1 MHRTRVKICGITR
14 PEDARAAAEAGADG
28 IGLIFHPPAP
38 RCLTIERAR
47 DILAT
52 LPAFVTPVGVFVNV
66 SPEQVTQTATD
77 LGLRHVQLNGNEPP
91 DVVGALS
98 RFAVIKAVRVE
109 RDHFGD
115 TLATWRS
122 AVTNLRLTNLKG
134 LVLETPGTGKAGGT
148 GVPNDWETVRQHQRT
163 GSFGDLPVIAAGG
176 LTPETVGRVVR
187 DIRPWA
193 VDVSSGVE
201 DEPGR
206 KSVHKLA
213 AFIQAVKDADAA
225 KD

>member
-1 MHRTRVKICGITR
+1 VHRTRIKICGITR
-14 PEDARAAAEAGADG
+14 PEDARAAAEAGADA

-38 RCLTIERAR
+38 RCLTLERAR

-66 SPEQVTQTATD
+66 PAEQATQTATK
-77 LGLRHVQLNGNEPP
+77 LGLRHIQLNGNEPP
-91 DVVGALS
+91 DAVRALS

-109 RDHFGD
+109 QDRFAD

-122 AVTNLRLTNLKG
+122 AVTDLRLTNLKG

-148 GVPNDWETVRQHQRT
+148 GVPNDWETVRQHQRA
-163 GSFGDLPVIAAGG
+163 GSFGSLPVIAAGG
-176 LTPETVGRVVR
+176 LTPETVGQIVR

-201 DEPGR
+201 DAPGR
-206 KSVHKLA
+206 KSAEKLR
-213 AFIQAVKDADAA
+213 AFVEAVRKDSA